1 MGTETVGSPATWK
14 PSTCVFAP
22 AALKAL
28 GALAAL
34 LELVAEIAEAPETAL
49 PGWSERGRVTCVGAS
64 EDLADG
70 ALCWAPGGE
79 TTASC
84 GDDCADCADGADWG
98 WLLREARAASTA
110 GSPRVPNHSRR
121 AG

>member
-1 MGTETVGSPATWK
+1 M
-14 PSTCVFAP
+14 
-22 AALKAL
+22 
-28 GALAAL
+28 
-34 LELVAEIAEAPETAL
+34 
-49 PGWSERGRVTCVGAS
+49 GAS

-70 ALCWAPGGE
+70 ALGWVPGGE

-84 GDDCADCADGADWG
+84 GDVCDDCADWG

-110 GSPRVPNHSRR
+110 GSPRVPSHSRR